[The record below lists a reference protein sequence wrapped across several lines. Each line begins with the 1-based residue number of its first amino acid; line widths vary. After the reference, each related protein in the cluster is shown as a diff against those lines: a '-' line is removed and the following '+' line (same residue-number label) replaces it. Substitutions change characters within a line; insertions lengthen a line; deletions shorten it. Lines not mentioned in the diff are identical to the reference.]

1 MESFVKT
8 MLILQHHFAV
18 LDLEAADIGNRGGMD
33 TLPGI
38 TRTRRGITS
47 KYGRIQILGICLDF
61 CDSQL
66 YLTQ

>member
-1 MESFVKT
+1 
-8 MLILQHHFAV
+8 V